1 MSNKKK
7 KTSHLNWI
15 EMIRVRST
23 ALMLDAGMVT
33 LQSIVKDME
42 ENVREAHPFF
52 MQHALYDGDLAIV
65 IIWNNSLK
73 PEKSREGLMLVN
85 RLEKLGAV
93 DHAVWIPTGKIPGKI
108 EIE

>member
-23 ALMLDAGMVT
+23 ALMLEESMET
-33 LQSIVKDME
+33 IQLIVKDMDD
-42 ENVREAHPFF
+42 NIRGAHPFF
-52 MQHALYDGDLAIV
+52 MQHALYDGDLAVV

-93 DHAVWIPTGKIPGKI
+93 DHAVWIPTGKIPGKN